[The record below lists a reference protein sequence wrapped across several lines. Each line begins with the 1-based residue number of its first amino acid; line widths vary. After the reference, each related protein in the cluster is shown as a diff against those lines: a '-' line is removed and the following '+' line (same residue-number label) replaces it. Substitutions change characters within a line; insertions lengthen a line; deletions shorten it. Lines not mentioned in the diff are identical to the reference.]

1 MYQFGSASGSKD
13 CCNGS
18 PGSDKDQGLIKV
30 SEENVSAVQFEDHLY
45 VNCLYPQP
53 WIWKKGKDQPV
64 TNMFCSRD
72 SLELR
77 NEPLFIMA
85 SAQPA
90 AYSKSLKYK

>member
-1 MYQFGSASGSKD
+1 MLTVYTLSLGYG
-13 CCNGS
+13 
-18 PGSDKDQGLIKV
+18 
-30 SEENVSAVQFEDHLY
+30 
-45 VNCLYPQP
+45 
-53 WIWKKGKDQPV
+53 KKGKDQPV

>member
-18 PGSDKDQGLIKV
+18 PGSGKDQGLIKV

-53 WIWKKGKDQPV
+53 WIWEKGKG
-64 TNMFCSRD
+64 S
-72 SLELR
+72 
-77 NEPLFIMA
+77 A
-85 SAQPA
+85 SD
-90 AYSKSLKYK
+90 KYVLQS